1 MSNFY
6 SRFFKVLVLVIG
18 VSFSADC
25 ATILDYFS
33 PAPRPHGAANVAGAP
48 LAAPAP
54 AKVESFAWGINP
66 HSGNTLI
73 KSTAGELAA
82 TIFSLQFGPHKG
94 KLGAFVNAPVGRVEG
109 QGFMDPLSA
118 KKWVVNQAHTHGITL
133 ARA

>member
-1 MSNFY
+1 MSSFY
-6 SRFFKVLVLVIG
+6 TRFFKVLVLLIG

-25 ATILDYFS
+25 ATLLDYGFQR
-33 PAPRPHGAANVAGAP
+33 PARKTVV
-48 LAAPAP
+48 AAPAN
-54 AKVESFAWGINP
+54 VESFAWGINP

-118 KKWVVNQAHTHGITL
+118 KKWVVNQAQTYGITL
-133 ARA
+133 ASTPSRP